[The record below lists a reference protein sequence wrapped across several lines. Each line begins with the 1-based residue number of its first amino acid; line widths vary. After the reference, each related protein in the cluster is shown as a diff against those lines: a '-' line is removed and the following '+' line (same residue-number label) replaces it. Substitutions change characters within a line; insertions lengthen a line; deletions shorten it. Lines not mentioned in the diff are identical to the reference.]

1 MLELGSL
8 QRDALCEIFNISV
21 GQAASTMSQ
30 IINEEIMLSVPEIA
44 FYSVAEAAV
53 YLDQTSQRICGVRQ
67 SFDGSFHG
75 NALLIFPEARSLDLV
90 RLMMGNNLP
99 IEQLTEL
106 EQDALSEVGNI
117 ILNSCLG
124 SLAGIFNQSFNCG
137 LPSLHIGSGISV
149 LKKCDADHVVMIL
162 KIQFSLAASEL
173 HGYVVFIMNANSL
186 DLLNEAINRF
196 LGEIPGQG

>member
-21 GQAASTMSQ
+21 GQAAASMSQ
-30 IINEEIMLSVPEIA
+30 IINEEILLSVPMVE
-44 FYSVAEAAV
+44 FYSVEEAAA
-53 YLDQTSQRICGVRQ
+53 YLEQSSQRVCSVRQ

-90 RLMMGNNLP
+90 RLMMGNSLP

-106 EQDALSEVGNI
+106 EQDALSEIGNI

-124 SLAGIFNQSFNCG
+124 SLADIFKQPFQCG
-137 LPSLHIGSGISV
+137 LPALHIGSGISV
-149 LKKCDADHVVMIL
+149 LKECDANHVVMVL
-162 KIQFSLAASEL
+162 QIQFSLAAREL
-173 HGYVVFIMNANSL
+173 HGHVIFIMNANSL
-186 DLLNEAINRF
+186 ELLNEAINRF
-196 LGEIPGQG
+196 LGALMVQS